1 MIKNLQL
8 NENESSTSIR
18 AEKPFNSV
26 KLIAAEQTTGS
37 SIQDVEPFIE
47 LTLLGPNCKFS
58 FHANRIPGSTQFN
71 CFDLL
76 TTVKDTIESQM
87 ISFDELLIKCNK
99 DFYEGNFK
107 ILVKVEYE

>member
-1 MIKNLQL
+1 MIKDLQL
-8 NENESSTSIR
+8 DENEYSTTIKS
-18 AEKPFNSV
+18 EKPFNSV
-26 KLIAAEQTTGS
+26 KLITAELTTGS
-37 SIQDVEPFIE
+37 SFQDVESFIE
-47 LTLLGPNCKFS
+47 LTLRGPNCKFS

-87 ISFDELLIKCNK
+87 VSFDELLIKCNK

>member
-37 SIQDVEPFIE
+37 SIQDVVPFIE

-87 ISFDELLIKCNK
+87 VSFNELLINCNK
-99 DFYEGNFK
+99 NFYQGNFK
-107 ILVKVEYE
+107 ILIKVEYE

>member
-1 MIKNLQL
+1 MIKDLQL
-8 NENESSTSIR
+8 DENEYSTAIK
-18 AEKPFNSV
+18 AEKPFTSV
-26 KLIAAEQTTGS
+26 KLIAAEQTTGN

-76 TTVKDTIESQM
+76 TTVKDTIESQ
-87 ISFDELLIKCNK
+87 IVSFDELLINCNK

>member
-26 KLIAAEQTTGS
+26 KLIAAEQTTGT

-76 TTVKDTIESQM
+76 TTVKDTTDSQ
-87 ISFDELLIKCNK
+87 IVSFDELLIKCNK

-107 ILVKVEYE
+107 ILVKVDYV

>member
-8 NENESSTSIR
+8 NENEYSTSIR
-18 AEKPFNSV
+18 AGKPFNSV

-76 TTVKDTIESQM
+76 TIANETIAGPSVSFNELFISCNKNFYQN
-87 ISFDELLIKCNK
+87 SFDILI
-99 DFYEGNFK
+99 E
-107 ILVKVEYE
+107 VEQN

>member
-1 MIKNLQL
+1 MINQLQL
-8 NENESSTSIR
+8 FENECSTSIR
-18 AEKPFNSV
+18 AEKSFKSV
-26 KLIAAEQTTGS
+26 RLIAAEQTTGS
-37 SIQDVEPFIE
+37 SIQDVVPFIE

-87 ISFDELLIKCNK
+87 VSFNELLIKCNK
-99 DFYEGNFK
+99 NFYQGNFK
-107 ILVKVEYE
+107 ILIKVEYE